1 MLSGDISCTCISFAS
16 SEHFI
21 NIVIYAQYV
30 SEIEK
35 QGFVQLGDEAEFK
48 GYSKSVY
55 SKCMLSIK
63 SLHLSQGLCFCSQ
76 VAGI

>member
-35 QGFVQLGDEAEFK
+35 QSFVQLGDEAEFK
-48 GYSKSVY
+48 E
-55 SKCMLSIK
+55 LDQRI
-63 SLHLSQGLCFCSQ
+63 
-76 VAGI
+76 